1 MRTVIVFF
9 ILTLLPFMVWGQTI
23 DEDTIASTHSL
34 NEIVVEAQMQR
45 TSAKSSTY
53 LPGKNQKNAAQNAV
67 SLLGLMSIPEIDIDP
82 VSNVVKTAAG
92 EDVSIF
98 IDFVPATKE
107 DLQGMKTTD
116 VKKVEYYH
124 YPSDPRFQNTRY
136 AINFIMQKYE
146 WGGYTKINADK
157 SFGVNRTEAY
167 LYSKMTYK
175 AMTFD
180 IYAREYYMTNRHNGI
195 FTTERFRFTDLFGN
209 GPMSVERTT
218 VTDASKFRNN
228 INDVSFRALYNRDKV
243 QLSNV
248 IGVNYSK
255 VPVNKQFNSLNY
267 SSDLFEGSNSRA
279 NTWGNN
285 MTFTY
290 TGDYFFVLPRNL
302 SLSIYGMF
310 VSVSAMPHE

>member
-23 DEDTIASTHSL
+23 DEDTIASIHSL

-180 IYAREYYMTNRHNGI
+180 IYM
-195 FTTERFRFTDLFGN
+195 
-209 GPMSVERTT
+209 P
-218 VTDASKFRNN
+218 
-228 INDVSFRALYNRDKV
+228 
-243 QLSNV
+243 
-248 IGVNYSK
+248 
-255 VPVNKQFNSLNY
+255 
-267 SSDLFEGSNSRA
+267 GSI
-279 NTWGNN
+279 T
-285 MTFTY
+285 
-290 TGDYFFVLPRNL
+290 
-302 SLSIYGMF
+302 
-310 VSVSAMPHE
+310 